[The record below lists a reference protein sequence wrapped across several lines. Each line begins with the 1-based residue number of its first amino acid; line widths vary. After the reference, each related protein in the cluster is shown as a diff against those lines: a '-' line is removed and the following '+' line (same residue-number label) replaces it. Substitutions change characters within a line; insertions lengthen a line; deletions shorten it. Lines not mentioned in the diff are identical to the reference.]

1 MMKIF
6 RTLAPVVFLM
16 TLAVPV
22 TAQSQPA
29 KDIPGWSDTRWG
41 MTLDEARKSHSEM
54 VAASEYHHWT
64 TDNRGKSIEQLKE
77 ELAAMDREAGDC
89 HSSADAPTWKLADL
103 TISGSSF
110 RVCLQFKGER
120 LRRVEL
126 IGPEN
131 ACYSIAET
139 LTAKY
144 GQPAKQERGF
154 HLWLMP
160 TTTIR
165 LIDSANMGDNHCKV
179 IYRETE
185 HNDAL

>member
-1 MMKIF
+1 
-6 RTLAPVVFLM
+6 
-16 TLAVPV
+16 
-22 TAQSQPA
+22 
-29 KDIPGWSDTRWG
+29 
-41 MTLDEARKSHSEM
+41 MTLDEAKKAHPEM
-54 VAASEYHHWT
+54 VAASEYHRWP
-64 TDNRGKSIEQLKE
+64 TDNRGKSVEQLTE
-77 ELAAMDREAGDC
+77 ELAAMDQEAGDC
-89 HSSADAPTWKLADL
+89 RSSADAPTWKLADL

-110 RVCLQFKGER
+110 RVCLQFKDER

-131 ACYSIAET
+131 VCYSIAET

-165 LIDSANMGDNHCKV
+165 LIDSATMGDNHCKV
-179 IYRETE
+179 IYHETE

>member
-1 MMKIF
+1 
-6 RTLAPVVFLM
+6 M
-16 TLAVPV
+16 TLEEV
-22 TAQSQPA
+22 
-29 KDIPGWSDTRWG
+29 
-41 MTLDEARKSHSEM
+41 RKSHSEM
-54 VAASEYHHWT
+54 VAAPEYHHWS
-64 TDNRGKSIEQLKE
+64 TDNRGKSIQQLKN
-77 ELAAMDREAGDC
+77 ELEAMNQENEDC
-89 HSSADAPTWKLADL
+89 RSSAEAPTWKLADL

-110 RVCLQFKGER
+110 RACLQFKAER

-131 ACYSIAET
+131 ACYSVAES

-144 GQPAKQERGF
+144 GQPAKQDRGV

-165 LIDSANMGDNHCKV
+165 LIGSTGMGDNHCKV
-179 IYRETE
+179 IYHETE